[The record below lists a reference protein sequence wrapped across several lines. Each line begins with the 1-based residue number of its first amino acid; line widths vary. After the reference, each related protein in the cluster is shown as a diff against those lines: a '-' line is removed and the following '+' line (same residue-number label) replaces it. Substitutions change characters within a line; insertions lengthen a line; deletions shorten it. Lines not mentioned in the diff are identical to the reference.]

1 MKARFINVR
10 NELCVTWLDSH
21 GEGLPVEIHHRAW
34 RRCTY
39 RKPIFDTKR
48 APLPIAEPAAAKTNA
63 ALMVFRFE

>member
-10 NELCVTWLDSH
+10 GQVCVTWLDSQ

-39 RKPIFDTKR
+39 RAPVFDTKR
-48 APLPIAEPAAAKTNA
+48 EPLPLPLAEAKCNA
-63 ALMVFRFE
+63 ALMSVRFE